1 MRYFTIL
8 FFLLC
13 LRFTTH
19 TYKQEHIHKS
29 PHFPPN
35 PFNLFTD
42 ISHFESFHLFP
53 SSTLSVSP
61 HLLLF
66 INSSIQIPSSIILS
80 SFTVSFPQSWNTH
93 SPSSGWWCW
102 AESWPVS
109 SELYSPQC
117 TINPELSEII
127 FTPQLSCWSP
137 HGYPLT
143 QWNMAPT
150 YRFLT
155 ISFHLWHLLVIQS
168 YTLLVSLVKVVV
180 LLSFFDHSWNSKSS
194 ALEIFLHLN
203 LLNSWLLNF
212 QLATRK
218 PSFSTSIDL
227 HLPKCLLFL
236 TNSKIYLKSLFLR
249 HLSSSSVV
257 TSISML
263 ILTLLLLTNFLA
275 SLTIS
280 ISRSTSTFQLMTM
293 VTPLTFS
300 SHDSSSTFVTHL
312 SQHESYQSDHKSF
325 TFKFYPHTRPPTERT
340 TIQYCSYKTIDV
352 DNFKSDILTSP
363 LYTNPAS
370 NASDLADQLSSTL
383 KSILD
388 IHAPIKS
395 KTVVQRP
402 HTPWINPEILQAKR
416 ERSRLERCWRRWK
429 SPFDRMKFRAQCNS
443 VRSLISKA
451 KSSFLSNLVTE
462 SSDNPRTLGKT
473 LNTILHRNPSNSLPE
488 SPDAPSL
495 ANTFLD
501 FFKDKIERIRTK
513 FLPSDSPDPFLFPP
527 APPPKLINFIPATLT
542 EIHKLISSSENK
554 QCLLDSIPTFL
565 LKLCF
570 NELGPIITNL
580 VNLSLSE
587 GIFPSSFKQ
596 ALVQPL
602 LKKPSLS
609 TDDLNNFRPISNLNF
624 ISKILE
630 KVVASRIQSHLSS
643 NSLSSSF
650 QSAYRI
656 FHSTETTLLKIHND
670 LILAMD
676 RGEVTSL
683 ILLDLSAAFDT
694 VDHSI
699 LLTRL
704 QNWFGLDGLSLA
716 WFTSYL
722 SSRSQAVSIND
733 SISAFSSLSCGV
745 PQGSVLG
752 PLLFTLYTT
761 PLCSVISKNS
771 LKYHLY
777 ADDTQLYISFTPTNC
792 ALSLDTLTTTFNDI
806 LSWMNLN
813 KLLLNPSKT
822 EFLLIGTKQQR
833 LKFSDLTNLSLSN
846 DIIPVSSSARNL
858 GFIFDSDMS
867 FSDQIKSV
875 SKSCHFHI
883 RDIRRI
889 RHLLP
894 LSAATALANS
904 LVSSKLD
911 YCNSLY
917 SGISQVNLNKLQR
930 IQNSLAR
937 VITNTSKY
945 QHITPILKKLHWLP
959 IKQRID
965 YKLCLLTY
973 KTLTN
978 QQPNISLQ

>member
-1 MRYFTIL
+1 M
-8 FFLLC
+8 
-13 LRFTTH
+13 
-19 TYKQEHIHKS
+19 
-29 PHFPPN
+29 
-35 PFNLFTD
+35 
-42 ISHFESFHLFP
+42 
-53 SSTLSVSP
+53 
-61 HLLLF
+61 
-66 INSSIQIPSSIILS
+66 
-80 SFTVSFPQSWNTH
+80 
-93 SPSSGWWCW
+93 
-102 AESWPVS
+102 
-109 SELYSPQC
+109 
-117 TINPELSEII
+117 
-127 FTPQLSCWSP
+127 
-137 HGYPLT
+137 
-143 QWNMAPT
+143 
-150 YRFLT
+150 
-155 ISFHLWHLLVIQS
+155 
-168 YTLLVSLVKVVV
+168 
-180 LLSFFDHSWNSKSS
+180 
-194 ALEIFLHLN
+194 
-203 LLNSWLLNF
+203 
-212 QLATRK
+212 
-218 PSFSTSIDL
+218 
-227 HLPKCLLFL
+227 
-236 TNSKIYLKSLFLR
+236 
-249 HLSSSSVV
+249 
-257 TSISML
+257 
-263 ILTLLLLTNFLA
+263 
-275 SLTIS
+275 
-280 ISRSTSTFQLMTM
+280 M
-293 VTPLTFS
+293 VTPLIFS
-300 SHDSSSTFVTHL
+300 SHDPALLLSHTFLTMNPTSPITNLSHSNSS
-312 SQHESYQSDHKSF
+312 
-325 TFKFYPHTRPPTERT
+325 HTSALPPNDQP
-340 TIQYCSYKTIDV
+340 IQYRSYNTIDV

-462 SSDNPRTLGKT
+462 SSDNPRTLWKT

-488 SPDAPSL
+488 SPDASSL

-513 FLPSDSPDPFLFPP
+513 FLLSDSPDPFLSPP
-527 APPPKLINFIPATLT
+527 APPPKMTNFIPATLT
-542 EIHKLISSSENK
+542 EIHKLISASESK

-602 LKKPSLS
+602 LKKSSLS
-609 TDDLNNFRPISNLNF
+609 TDDLNNFRPNLNF

-650 QSAYRI
+650 QSTYRI

-676 RGEVTSL
+676 HGEVTSL

-699 LLTRL
+699 LLARL
-704 QNWFGLDGLSLA
+704 QNWFGLDGLSLN

-733 SISAFSSLSCGV
+733 SISAFSTLSCGV

-752 PLLFTLYTT
+752 SLLFTLYTT
-761 PLCSVISKNS
+761 PLGSVISENS

-777 ADDTQLYISFTPTNC
+777 ADDTQLYISFTPTNS
-792 ALSLDTLTTTFNDI
+792 ALCLETLTTTFTDI

-867 FSDQIKSV
+867 FSEQINSV

-917 SGISQVNLNKLQR
+917 SGISQSNLNKLQR

-937 VITNTSKY
+937 VIKNTSKY
-945 QHITPILKKLHWLP
+945 QHITPTLKKLHWLP

-978 QQPNISLQ
+978 QQPTYLYNSLSFPSHSVSTRSSDSLVLSIPYVRSSLGKRAFCHWSTTLEFTTSWYPKFELSTNFPFQAQNIPLQNCIPFLGSSPSPWTVYPDFDSCHSHFMPYRMTPSVRHRAIEVHYYYYYYYCVFFSTALCSIFVELIYPFCLSACH